1 MRSQIR
7 RQVTYANLMAT
18 SLSSSRWDTAS
29 VTREVWRMVEMKYLV
44 SATPGPM
51 PPTPEQ
57 FDAAIDWLEGKVND
71 GTFDCIFGYVEGGG
85 FSVTNADS
93 HREALDVMADYPLFG
108 LVTWEV
114 RPLLEFKEG
123 IDTVRA
129 KLAEAQAAMAG
140 G

>member
-1 MRSQIR
+1 
-7 RQVTYANLMAT
+7 V
-18 SLSSSRWDTAS
+18 
-29 VTREVWRMVEMKYLV
+29 KYYV

-57 FDAAIDWLEGKVND
+57 FDASIDWLEGKVNE
-71 GTFDCIFGYVEGGG
+71 GRFDCIFGFMEGGG
-85 FSVTNADS
+85 FSVVNAES
-93 HREALDVMADYPLFG
+93 HREVLDLMAQYPLFG
-108 LVTWEV
+108 LVSWEV

-140 G
+140 R